1 MHAFSLIPAHEKETA
16 DAKHI
21 VYCGCIIYTDPI
33 AVMSLEFGTGAVNT
47 SVPILLRVVKC
58 EGHEEN
64 IITECGHS
72 GVNDYDTCK
81 HFEDAGVVCQ
91 GMNLDSF
98 SM

>member
-33 AVMSLEFGTGAVNT
+33 GVLSHEFGTGAANT
-47 SVPILLRVVKC
+47 SVPILLRDVRC

-64 IITECGHS
+64 IVTECGHN
-72 GVNDYDTCK
+72 GVNNYGTCN
-81 HFEDAGVVCQ
+81 HLRDAGVVCQ
-91 GMNLDSF
+91 GMNLDISL
-98 SM
+98 